1 MKLIDRIANRLTA
14 MDSRLKVQEAYEHR
28 WVWYHTILVV
38 EIFLTN
44 ILLIAILFK
53 L

>member
-1 MKLIDRIANRLTA
+1 MKWFDEVKKTFQVNQVYQ
-14 MDSRLKVQEAYEHR
+14 SR
-28 WVWYHTILVV
+28 WVWYHTILAV

-44 ILLIAILFK
+44 ILLILILFK